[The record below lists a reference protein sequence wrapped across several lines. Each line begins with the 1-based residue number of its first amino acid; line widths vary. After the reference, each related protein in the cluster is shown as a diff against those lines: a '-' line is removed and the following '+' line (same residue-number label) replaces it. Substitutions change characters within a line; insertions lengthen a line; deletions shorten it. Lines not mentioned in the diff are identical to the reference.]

1 MTGPARCGGVKVDR
15 PRTQILGAGRNSGGS
30 GTSRS
35 NLFTEDTTV
44 SRINTNVA
52 SLIAQRTLGSQNMG
66 LNKSLQRLSTGLAI
80 NRGADDPA
88 GLIASE
94 NLRSEKAAINAA
106 ITNAER
112 AEQVVNVAEGG
123 LQEVSNLL
131 VELQSLV
138 SSTANEAG
146 VSAEEKDANQL
157 QIDSILQTIDRIAN
171 ATEFQGEKLL
181 NGNFDYQTSGGN
193 LGAELSDVKVNSAKL
208 ASDGSAM
215 NVSVD
220 VTNSATTGAAAIY
233 GNKDGASAGNFDND
247 GNSYT
252 IEVTGDE
259 GSQQF
264 TFADGTAM
272 ADIVDSINSFGD
284 QLGVSASLSGTD
296 NVVINSTEY
305 GSDSF
310 VRVRQLNDGG
320 SGAVNVGSAGAVS
333 ASADYSNNGGDA
345 TVLINGTQATT
356 DGLTARVASAGFD
369 VEITLDA
376 ATGNTG
382 GSWSF
387 DIDGGGANFNLAP
400 DVSLASKVSLG
411 VETVTTGNLG
421 SSAAG
426 FLSDLK
432 SGGTANVKN
441 GDLSKAQSVI
451 DDAIKQVSSLRGRL
465 GAFQKNVVGSTVS
478 SLGIALENT
487 AAAESQIRDT
497 DFAAETAALTR
508 GQILQQAAIQSLS
521 LANSGPQAVLSL
533 LG

>member
-1 MTGPARCGGVKVDR
+1 M
-15 PRTQILGAGRNSGGS
+15 
-30 GTSRS
+30 
-35 NLFTEDTTV
+35 

-106 ITNAER
+106 INNAER

-146 VSAEEKDANQL
+146 VSDEEKSANQL

-171 ATEFQGEKLL
+171 STSFQGEKLL
-181 NGNFDYQTSGGN
+181 NGNFDYQNDASSTDF
-193 LGAELSDVKVNSAKL
+193 SDVTVNAAKL
-208 ASDGSAM
+208 ADDGTALS
-215 NVSVD
+215 VSVD
-220 VTNSATTGAAAIY
+220 VQQSAAQGVMFL
-233 GNKDGASAGNFDND
+233 SAGGGFDLNN
-247 GNSYT
+247 GGQYT
-252 IEVTGDE
+252 IEVTGDK

-264 TFADGTAM
+264 TFASGTAV
-272 ADIVDSINSFGD
+272 ADMETAIDSFSD
-284 QLGVSASLSGTD
+284 QIGVAASVSGT
-296 NVVINSTEY
+296 VLKIESTEF
-305 GSDSF
+305 GADSF
-310 VRVRQLNDGG
+310 VRVKELDDSGVNTKIYESNADGTINTTGTDDG
-320 SGAVNVGSAGAVS
+320 S
-333 ASADYSNNGGDA
+333 DNGRDA

-356 DGLTARVASAGFD
+356 DGLTARVASEGLD
-369 VEITLDA
+369 VSITLTSAFNNGGNGSFEIT
-376 ATGNTG
+376 
-382 GSWSF
+382 S
-387 DIDGGGANFNLAP
+387 GGANFNLGPA
-400 DVSLASKVSLG
+400 VSMSSKVSLG
-411 VETVTTGNLG
+411 IETVTTGNLG
-421 SSAAG
+421 SGTNG
-426 FLSDLK
+426 FLSALK
-432 SGGTANVKN
+432 SGGNANVQN
-441 GDLSKAQSVI
+441 GDLSQAQSVI

-465 GAFQKNVVGSTVS
+465 GAFQKNVVGSTIS

>member
-1 MTGPARCGGVKVDR
+1 
-15 PRTQILGAGRNSGGS
+15 
-30 GTSRS
+30 
-35 NLFTEDTTV
+35 V

-52 SLIAQRTLGSQNMG
+52 SLVAQRTLGSQNMG

-106 ITNAER
+106 INNAER

-146 VSAEEKDANQL
+146 VSDEEKSANQL

-171 ATEFQGEKLL
+171 ATSFQGEKLL
-181 NGNFDYQTSGGN
+181 NGNFDYQTSGSDIGS
-193 LGAELSDVKVNSAKL
+193 ELADVKVNAAKL
-208 ASDGSAM
+208 ADDGTAM
-215 NVSVD
+215 TVNVD
-220 VTNSATTGAAAIY
+220 VMSAATTGAVAIQGSGAVF
-233 GNKDGASAGNFDND
+233 GNS

-252 IEVTGDE
+252 IEITGDK

-264 TFADGTAM
+264 TFADNTALSDVET
-272 ADIVDSINSFGD
+272 AVNSFAE
-284 QLGVSASLSGTD
+284 QLGVSASTSGAYVRVD
-296 NVVINSTEY
+296 STSY

-310 VRVRQLNDGG
+310 VRVRELNDGG
-320 SGAVNVGSAGAVS
+320 GTRDLVGAADTFS
-333 ASADYSNNGGDA
+333 ASDDYSNSGVDA

-356 DGLTARVASAGFD
+356 DGLSARVANAGFD
-369 VEITLDA
+369 VEINLDVSGNVA
-376 ATGNTG
+376 A
-382 GSWSF
+382 GSYSF

-411 VETVTTGNLG
+411 IETVTTGNLG
-421 SSAAG
+421 SETTG

-432 SGGTANVKN
+432 SGGLANVKN
-441 GDLSKAQSVI
+441 GDLSQAQSVI
-451 DDAIKQVSSLRGRL
+451 DDSIKQVSSLRGRL
-465 GAFQKNVVGSTVS
+465 GAFQKNVVGSTIS

>member
-1 MTGPARCGGVKVDR
+1 M
-15 PRTQILGAGRNSGGS
+15 
-30 GTSRS
+30 
-35 NLFTEDTTV
+35 
-44 SRINTNVA
+44 SRINQNISSMV
-52 SLIAQRTLGSQNMG
+52 AQRTLGSQNMG
-66 LNKSLQRLSTGLAI
+66 LNKSLQRLSTGLRI

-94 NLRSEKAAINAA
+94 NLRSEKAAINSA
-106 ITNAER
+106 INNAER

-146 VSAEEKDANQL
+146 VSSEEKAANQL

-171 ATEFQGEKLL
+171 ATSFQGEKLL
-181 NGNFDYQTSGGN
+181 NGNFDYQDT
-193 LGAELSDVKVNSAKL
+193 AAADATELADVKINSAKL
-208 ASDGSAM
+208 ADDGSAM
-215 NVSVD
+215 SVD
-220 VTNSATTGAAAIY
+220 VTVDTVATTGAAAIT
-233 GNKDGASAGNFDND
+233 GSGTVNFDAGVD
-247 GNSYT
+247 GNGDDIGSYT
-252 IEVTGDE
+252 IEVTGSK

-272 ADIVDSINSFGD
+272 TEVANAINSFAD
-284 QLGVSASLSGTD
+284 QLGVSASMSANTFD
-296 NVVINSTEY
+296 VVINSQDFGGE
-305 GSDSF
+305 SF
-310 VRVRQLNDGG
+310 VRVKELNDGTTDN
-320 SGAVNVGSAGAVS
+320 SNTATFVGAAGTFGAGN
-333 ASADYSNNGGDA
+333 ADYKNYGSDA
-345 TVLINGTQATT
+345 VVLINGTQATT
-356 DGLTARVASAGFD
+356 DGLTARVSSAGFD

-376 ATGNTG
+376 NNGGNTLDTF
-382 GSWSF
+382 SF
-387 DIDGGGANFNLAP
+387 DITGGGANFNLAP
-400 DVSLASKVSLG
+400 SVDLSSKVSLG
-411 VETVTTGNLG
+411 IGTVTTGNLG
-421 SSAAG
+421 SGSSG

-432 SGGTANVKN
+432 SGAGANVQN

-465 GAFQKNVVGSTVS
+465 GAFQKNTVGSTIS

-497 DFAAETAALTR
+497 DFAAETAELTR

-521 LANSGPQAVLSL
+521 LANSSPQAVLAL